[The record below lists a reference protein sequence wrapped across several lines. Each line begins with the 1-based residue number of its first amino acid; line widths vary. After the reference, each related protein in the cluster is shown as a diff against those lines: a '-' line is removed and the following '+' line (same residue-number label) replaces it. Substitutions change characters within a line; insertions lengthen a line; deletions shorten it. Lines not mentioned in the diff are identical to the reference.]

1 MSRPA
6 ADSSSSSKPPY
17 TFKSSSSILIVGAGV
32 FGLGTAF
39 ALARR
44 HAFSGCPITVL
55 DRSADPAVFPSRDA
69 SSVDSSRII
78 RADYADP
85 AYAALAAEAQVEWRK
100 AGEDQLGGQGRY
112 SESGLVVVAD
122 GDPTTQPDGTPTLQ
136 QPTTHKTGADY
147 CRSSWENVVAIS
159 EHNGAMKDKIQ
170 LLPTQDDIRK
180 AIGTGGVSGVWGYIN
195 RASGWADADQS
206 MRWLFRHAKDS
217 GRISFVSG
225 TASSLTR
232 EGSKIT
238 GVTLDDGRAM
248 SADLVILATGAWTGG
263 LVDLRGR
270 AVATAQ
276 TLAYLDITDEE
287 QAALAAQPVILN
299 LSSGLFVI
307 PPRNNVLKVARHEY
321 GYLNPTTAKPLRS
334 PSDTA
339 RSEDDAA
346 ATSCP
351 ISLPPRNV
359 EDAFNE
365 IPERSKTVLRTALK
379 DMIPLPAIHDRPFA
393 KTKVCWYND
402 TPTGDFIIDYHP
414 DWDGLF
420 IATGGSGHGFK
431 FLPVLGERIV
441 DCVVGERPE
450 AFKTKWAFHSTTPSA
465 TTAWNAVSTQDGSRA
480 GETGLL
486 FRDEMTK
493 AS

>member
-6 ADSSSSSKPPY
+6 DSFASSKPLR
-17 TFKSSSSILIVGAGV
+17 TFTPPSSILVVGAGV

-44 HAFSGCPITVL
+44 HVFSSCSITVL
-55 DRSADPAVFPSRDA
+55 DRSTNPAVFPSRDA

-122 GDPTTQPDGTPTLQ
+122 RDPTLPQPGSTPRLQ
-136 QPTTHKTGADY
+136 ATTHKTGADY
-147 CRSSWENVVAIS
+147 CRSSWENVVAMS
-159 EHNGAMKDKIQ
+159 EHDQAMKDKIQ
-170 LLPTQDDIRK
+170 LLPTQDDIRQ

-206 MRWLFRHAKDS
+206 MRWLLRHAKDS
-217 GRISFVSG
+217 RRINFVSG

-238 GVTLDDGRAM
+238 GVALDDGRAM

-263 LVDLRGR
+263 LIDLRGR

-276 TLAYLDITDEE
+276 TLAYVNITDEE
-287 QAALAAQPVILN
+287 QAVLAAQPVILN

-321 GYLNPTTAKPLRS
+321 GYLNPTTTAEPLCS
-334 PSDTA
+334 PSDSW
-339 RSEDDAA
+339 SEDVAA
-346 ATSCP
+346 SCP
-351 ISLPPRNV
+351 ISLPPKNV
-359 EDAFNE
+359 EDAFQE
-365 IPERSKTVLRTALK
+365 IPERSKAVLRNALK

-393 KTKVCWYND
+393 TTKICWYND
-402 TPTGDFIIDYHP
+402 TPTGDFIVDYHP

-441 DCVVGERPE
+441 DCVVGERPQ
-450 AFKTKWAFHSTTPSA
+450 AFKTKWAFQPPTSST

-486 FRDEMTK
+486 FSDEMAK

>member
-6 ADSSSSSKPPY
+6 DSSASSKPPH
-17 TFKSSSSILIVGAGV
+17 TFTPPSSILIVGAGV
-32 FGLGTAF
+32 FGLGTAL

-44 HAFSGCPITVL
+44 HVFSNCSITVL
-55 DRSADPAVFPSRDA
+55 DRSTDPDVFPSRDA

-122 GDPTTQPDGTPTLQ
+122 RDPTLPQPGSTPL
-136 QPTTHKTGADY
+136 QPTTYKTGADY

-159 EHNGAMKDKIQ
+159 AHDQAMKDKIR
-170 LLPTQDDIRK
+170 LLPTQHDIRQ
-180 AIGTGGVSGVWGYIN
+180 AIGTGGVSGVWGYVN
-195 RASGWADADQS
+195 RASGWADADKS
-206 MRWLFRHAKDS
+206 MRWLLRHAKDS
-217 GRISFVSG
+217 KRVSFVSG

-232 EGSKIT
+232 EDNKIT
-238 GVTLDDGRAM
+238 GVTLDDGRTM

-263 LVDLRGR
+263 LIDLRGC

-299 LSSGLFVI
+299 LSSGLFII
-307 PPRNNVLKVARHEY
+307 PPRNNVLKIARHEY
-321 GYLNPTTAKPLRS
+321 GYLNPTTTAKPLYS
-334 PSDTA
+334 PSDA
-339 RSEDDAA
+339 PSEDA
-346 ATSCP
+346 ATFCP
-351 ISLPPRNV
+351 ISLPPWNV
-359 EDAFNE
+359 EDAFHE
-365 IPERSKTVLRTALK
+365 IPERSKALLRGALK

-402 TPTGDFIIDYHP
+402 TPAGDFIIDYHP

-420 IATGGSGHGFK
+420 IATGGSGHAFK

-441 DCVVGERPE
+441 DCVIGERPE
-450 AFKTKWAFHSTTPSA
+450 AFKTKWAFHSPTSL
-465 TTAWNAVSTQDGSRA
+465 TAKEWNAVSTRDGSRA

-486 FRDEMTK
+486 LSDEMAK